1 MTPIPVKDLDTITG
15 CTEHTEL
22 GKSSDGAYT
31 YYLSLNKD
39 ADESLASELKEIQA
53 TLTEITPPQQ
63 LSAFDQ
69 PQAEAST
76 DTAVGNFQMNDV
88 DGTSYDQSLL
98 QIMRLHS

>member
-1 MTPIPVKDLDTITG
+1 MDWVDSLAMIGTIGMYDADSVKDLDTITG

-53 TLTEITPPQQ
+53 TLTEITPPQRFPLLISRRPRQ
-63 LSAFDQ
+63 AQIPQSAI
-69 PQAEAST
+69 S
-76 DTAVGNFQMNDV
+76 
-88 DGTSYDQSLL
+88 
-98 QIMRLHS
+98 R